1 MFCHLT
7 LSCPAREN
15 YGRSKDTLRTLAGL
29 NADVILTAAAPAA
42 EGFKKLYTIVAR
54 LRAQDG
60 CPWDREQTPLSIRN
74 NIIEEAYELVEAITS
89 KDSEHTK
96 EELGD
101 LFMLAT
107 MTLSMYE
114 QEGSFQASDVF
125 DAVVAKLVRRHPHV
139 FGDSDASTPDQVVAQ
154 WNEIKEKKEGR
165 RKKDSILDDVP
176 KHLPPLEKAYKIQKK
191 AAKVG
196 FDWTN
201 SEGVWDKL
209 TEESAEVKE
218 AAAALPMFAAD
229 TSDSQAVADSQA
241 YDRLEQEMGDLLFTA
256 VNLARFYKIDPSLA
270 LQRANEKFTERF
282 HYIENQLKKDGR
294 TPDPSLSQSMESLW
308 DEAKRQKA

>member
-1 MFCHLT
+1 M
-7 LSCPAREN
+7 EDQ
-15 YGRSKDTLRTLAGL
+15 KDTLRTLAGL
-29 NADVILTAAAPAA
+29 NADAILTNAAPAA
-42 EGFKKLYTIVAR
+42 EGFKKLYTIVSR

-74 NIIEEAYELVEAITS
+74 NIIEEAYELVEAITA

-114 QEGSFQASDVF
+114 QDGSLRASDVF

-196 FDWTN
+196 FDWAD
-201 SEGVWDKL
+201 SKGVWDKL
-209 TEESAEVKE
+209 VEESKEVQE
-218 AAAALPMFAAD
+218 AASALPTFSTDAPFWIDAPDSPAAKD
-229 TSDSQAVADSQA
+229 TQA

-282 HYIENQLKKDGR
+282 HYIENQLKKDGT
-294 TPDPSLSQSMESLW
+294 TPDPSLSQRMENLW
-308 DEAKRQKA
+308 DEAKGQKV